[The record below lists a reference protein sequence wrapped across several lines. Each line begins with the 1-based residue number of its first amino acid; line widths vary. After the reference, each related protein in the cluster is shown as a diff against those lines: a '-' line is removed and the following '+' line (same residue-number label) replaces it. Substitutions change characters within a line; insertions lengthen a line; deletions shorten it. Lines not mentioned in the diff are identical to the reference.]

1 MKEIKNNEEPNELD
15 VLCSSVKALAV
26 NGEYETCFK
35 MAYAAMENY
44 PHAPHPHNLA
54 GILLE
59 KTGDHLGAMK
69 HFRAAWALDPAYRPA
84 NVNLQTYGTFYSSG
98 AAAFDESDCP
108 SEEPKKAQLQ

>member
-1 MKEIKNNEEPNELD
+1 MKETKIIEEPNELD

-26 NGEYETCFK
+26 NGEYKTCFQIT
-35 MAYAAMENY
+35 YAAMEKY

-59 KTGDHLGAMK
+59 KTGDHLTAMK

-84 NVNLQTYGTFYSSG
+84 NMNLQTYGTFYSAG
-98 AAAFDESDCP
+98 KAAYDESDCP
-108 SEEPKKAQLQ
+108 AEAAEKTGS